1 MLSKIQ
7 SIIDCNK
14 VLPQSYIIPESGQHL
29 YKIGLTHFR
38 VGNSDE
44 ESKQHIYY
52 RFFVIIICVIF
63 FTHSLIALSVPNDI
77 YKDVHL
83 YNGDWAYN
91 YPEVRYHMKISML
104 SCSIIVILSAI
115 LHLIND
121 NISWFKP
128 FEMMFG
134 LVTPAS
140 IGLTDKEDVKKLLK
154 RSKLCLGIVKITTY
168 FLIPTFTIIMN
179 VIMASNYGLYNFLLF
194 GIPWGLIQAIGFH
207 LLCANI
213 CYQFCYFY
221 IICEYLR
228 MKLEN
233 INEKI
238 QKIILINR
246 SKLRNSLRLIKILDR
261 IYAEVEQYNLF
272 WCKIL
277 LLFYICFISL
287 ICTPLYSLVFGNLEL
302 LLKIM
307 IGYFVVLTISIL
319 VTIVI
324 LGISVS
330 REVNKSYL
338 LFIKLFVSTDK
349 SAKAL
354 TKLKV

>member
-38 VGNSDE
+38 VGNSDK

-77 YKDVHL
+77 YKDVHI
-83 YNGDWAYN
+83 YNGDWTYN
-91 YPEVRYHMKISML
+91 YPEVRYHMNISIL
-104 SCSIIVILSAI
+104 FCSIIAILSAI
-115 LHLIND
+115 LHLTND
-121 NISWFKP
+121 NFSWFKP
-128 FEMMFG
+128 FEMMSG

-140 IGLTDKEDVKKLLK
+140 IGLTDSEDVEKLLK
-154 RSKLCLGIVKITTY
+154 RSKLYLGIVKITTY
-168 FLIPTFTIIMN
+168 FLVPTTMTIINIM
-179 VIMASNYGLYNFLLF
+179 MASNYGLYIFLLF
-194 GIPWGLIQAIGFH
+194 GIPWGLIYTIGFH
-207 LLCANI
+207 LLCAHI
-213 CYQFCYFY
+213 WYQVCYYY
-221 IICEYLR
+221 IICEYFK

-246 SKLRNSLRLIKILDR
+246 SKLRNSLKLIKILDR

-277 LLFYICFISL
+277 LLFYICYISL
-287 ICTPLYSLVFGNLEL
+287 ICTALYSLVFGNLEL

-307 IGYFVVLTISIL
+307 IGYFVGMNISIL

-349 SAKAL
+349 SANAL